1 MVVSAGIVVEAFVS
15 WGKCYVQ
22 IRIFPYL
29 SQQLHHKYKVYMEV
43 KVLREVKGEK
53 YMVKH
58 LLGCLISPYIIIISL
73 NNCASIF
80 SHFYWNEQKYF
91 STWVSQKIS
100 LPSLPEMVLYMTR
113 KLWYNLEMT
122 VLFSLKY
129 SFLYTKWKQRDEI
142 SALFYNAY
150 MI

>member
-29 SQQLHHKYKVYMEV
+29 SQQIHHKYKVYMEV

-58 LLGCLISPYIIIISL
+58 LLRCLISLYIIIISL
-73 NNCASIF
+73 NNCNSIF

-91 STWVSQKIS
+91 STWVSQTS
-100 LPSLPEMVLYMTR
+100 LPSLPEMVLYMTH
-113 KLWYNLEMT
+113 KLPYNLEMT
-122 VLFSLKY
+122 ILFSLKY
-129 SFLYTKWKQRDEI
+129 SFLYTKWK
-142 SALFYNAY
+142 
-150 MI
+150 